1 MDISIQHTAAHSHWS
16 AMTQTEKVIT
26 ILRWTFGLV
35 PIIAGADKF
44 MHLLVNWDQ
53 YLAPS
58 IAHMLPIS
66 THNFMNLVGIIE
78 IVAGV
83 IVLIRPRVGSLIVCL
98 WLIGIAFN
106 LLLAGYY
113 DIAVRD
119 TVMAIGAF
127 CLHLL
132 TRRHGILH

>member
-1 MDISIQHTAAHSHWS
+1 
-16 AMTQTEKVIT
+16 
-26 ILRWTFGLV
+26 
-35 PIIAGADKF
+35 
-44 MHLLVNWDQ
+44 
-53 YLAPS
+53 
-58 IAHMLPIS
+58 
-66 THNFMNLVGIIE
+66 
-78 IVAGV
+78 
-83 IVLIRPRVGSLIVCL
+83 LIVCL

>member
-1 MDISIQHTAAHSHWS
+1 MDISIQHTATHSHWS
-16 AMTQTEKVIT
+16 AMTQAEKVST

-35 PIIAGADKF
+35 PIVAGADKF
-44 MHLLVNWDQ
+44 MHLLTNWDQ

-58 IAHMLPIS
+58 IAHMLPTS
-66 THNFMNLVGIIE
+66 THSFMNMVGIIE

-83 IVLIRPRVGSLIVCL
+83 IVLIRPRVGSLIVCI
-98 WLIGIAFN
+98 WLIGIAMN

-119 TVMAIGAF
+119 IVMAIGAF

-132 TRRHGILH
+132 TRRDGLLH